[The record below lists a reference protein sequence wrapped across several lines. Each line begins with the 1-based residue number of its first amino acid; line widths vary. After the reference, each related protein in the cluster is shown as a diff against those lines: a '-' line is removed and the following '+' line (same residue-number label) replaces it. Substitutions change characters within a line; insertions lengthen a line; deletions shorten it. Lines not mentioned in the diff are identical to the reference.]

1 MSRVPKTTTIS
12 LRIDKPTAAEWRER
26 AAASGLSVSDW
37 IRGSVDAG
45 QQTNLPTPQRRPVRV
60 RDTSNDADPALMRQ
74 LAALGSNLN
83 QIARSLNECRLVG
96 APVRLVEVLALLRQ
110 GLEGAPRTRYSTEIH
125 GEFAAIDHALGRLA
139 PGDLCLV
146 LVDQVE
152 EALAHLQQRIA
163 SV

>member
-1 MSRVPKTTTIS
+1 VSRVPKTTTIS

-83 QIARSLNECRLVG
+83 QIARRINASPLTTLDK
-96 APVRLVEVLALLRQ
+96 VEYLA
-110 GLEGAPRTRYSTEIH
+110 
-125 GEFAAIDHALGRLA
+125 
-139 PGDLCLV
+139 
-146 LVDQVE
+146 
-152 EALAHLQQRIA
+152 ALAAVARERGR
-163 SV
+163 SFEM

>member
-1 MSRVPKTTTIS
+1 MTRSAKVGEDVNS

-37 IRGSVDAG
+37 IRGAVDAG

-83 QIARSLNECRLVG
+83 QIARRINASPLTTLDK
-96 APVRLVEVLALLRQ
+96 VEYLAALAAVARE
-110 GLEGAPRTRYSTEIH
+110 LEGLRRDRQNP
-125 GEFAAIDHALGRLA
+125 
-139 PGDLCLV
+139 
-146 LVDQVE
+146 
-152 EALAHLQQRIA
+152 
-163 SV
+163 

>member
-37 IRGSVDAG
+37 IRGAVDAG
-45 QQTNLPTPQRRPVRV
+45 QQTHLPTPQRRPVRV

-83 QIARSLNECRLVG
+83 QIARRINASPLTTLDK
-96 APVRLVEVLALLRQ
+96 VEYLAALAAVARE
-110 GLEGAPRTRYSTEIH
+110 LEGLRRDRQNP
-125 GEFAAIDHALGRLA
+125 
-139 PGDLCLV
+139 
-146 LVDQVE
+146 
-152 EALAHLQQRIA
+152 
-163 SV
+163 

>member
-37 IRGSVDAG
+37 IRGAVDAG

-83 QIARSLNECRLVG
+83 QIARRINASPLTTLDK
-96 APVRLVEVLALLRQ
+96 VEYLAALAAVARE
-110 GLEGAPRTRYSTEIH
+110 LEGLRRDRQNP
-125 GEFAAIDHALGRLA
+125 
-139 PGDLCLV
+139 
-146 LVDQVE
+146 
-152 EALAHLQQRIA
+152 
-163 SV
+163 